1 MIKLKKLIAI
11 AVLVSMLPGT
21 VMAQGEGK
29 ETNAEISEG
38 QNMSTTEV
46 EPNEG
51 NLVDMTATTERE
63 TYESAELTD
72 ERSRCE
78 ENEHSGSEVDPDTEM
93 TYTKENPGMPASKRA
108 RKSDEGCE
116 EEMTT
121 APAHKDAET
130 TKDPVCTATTM
141 VDDEE
146 NPDMPASK
154 RARKS
159 DEDGVEKMTTAS
171 EQKDAETTKDP
182 VCTATAMVDDEKNSS
197 MSASKNAR
205 EPDEDGV
212 EKTTTES
219 DHKENK
225 SSEELVYPKA
235 IWMSEDE
242 VELEEVVGAYNLAEY
257 YERGE
262 GFKIGDYAWGQK
274 TTNVAKLYERA
285 VGRMREAMCKLAFYY
300 KYGKGG
306 VPKDLNKTIELY
318 QKAAELEDAE
328 AMCGLACCYI
338 RGEGVPQN
346 LEIAKGL
353 LQRAKDL
360 GDRYASTFI
369 SRINIRESQIEM
381 YPQIEI
387 NPFVRYDTP
396 IRLDET
402 LSTIGPVDLPE
413 KRAKMAANLGCVEGY
428 RNLSEFYVNEGNPQL
443 SERWHARYLD
453 EKEKWSEFHSK
464 RSGLLH
470 LIEDVEKLF
479 LKREVKN
486 ENSYAM
492 YELGR
497 LYESGYWQ
505 YEGSDRY
512 INVFKAFKLYEQAA
526 NRGNLDAM
534 IKVGVCYRDGKG
546 VCKDAAKA
554 REWLEFSAKSG
565 SVEGMHEYAVFL
577 EEVDLN
583 IEEAI
588 KWYNEV
594 AKVDENRRAEVIR
607 RIGKCYKYAENLDL
621 KQATECLQQAADLGD
636 TEAMRQLGIC
646 YENGEGVDKNLSMAA
661 KLYQL
666 ATDRNNAKAMV
677 NLASC
682 YENGHGVP
690 QDLNIAIEL
699 LKRAVDLNDS
709 DAMFKLA
716 SWYEQGKGGLPQDLV
731 EVAYLLGQAAGNEHV
746 EAMYKLGL
754 MFMEG
759 KGGVNKNLDLGIR
772 WFKQAAK
779 NEQVDESWVEQADQN
794 KQVISKMHELGLMFK
809 NGEGVVK
816 DPLGLMFTNRER
828 VNSEVFWFK
837 QAAKRGN
844 VASMVELGA
853 YYMSVEGGNL
863 NPRLGVKWLLKA
875 AEKGD
880 IASMIEVGVCYRDG
894 KGIDKDAVEARKW
907 LRFAAER
914 NDVRGMYEFGV
925 FLEEVMYDDHSA
937 MEWYQKAADNG
948 FVEAMGRLGA
958 CYKRD
963 ALAPK
968 DLTKAVRW
976 LQQAVN
982 LEDAEAMRQLGIC
995 YENGEGVVKDLSRA
1009 LELYQRAVAKNSAKA
1024 MVKLASWY
1032 EQGEAGLPQNLN
1044 EAFKLLKR
1052 ALDLGDSDAMFKL
1065 ASWYEQGKAG
1075 LPQDLREILHL
1086 LERASENGHVEANYK
1101 LGLMY
1106 MDGRRLPKD
1115 LRRGLMR
1122 LQKAADKGSVEAISY
1137 LYDYYENKTE
1147 DYAKFENLFSTK
1159 MYLEKG
1165 DEFYQLACKCEHD
1178 DENLE
1183 EAIRWYGKA
1192 EFQYSRA
1199 ELFYERA
1206 FGTELQIPK
1215 KTMYT
1220 NIGYYRCMKILADNG
1235 IEEFDFFEDEV

>member
-11 AVLVSMLPGT
+11 AALVSMLPGT

-29 ETNAEISEG
+29 EANAEISEG

-46 EPNEG
+46 EPNEE
-51 NLVDMTATTERE
+51 NLVDMTATTECE
-63 TYESAELTD
+63 ASESMELTD
-72 ERSRCE
+72 EHSRCE
-78 ENEHSGSEVDPDTEM
+78 ENEHSGLEANSEPDSNTEMADTEENPGMLGNKKERKLGEGCVEKTTTASEHKDTESSEESVCTVDAKEDEHSGSEADPDTEM
-93 TYTKENPGMPASKRA
+93 TVTEGNPGMPAGKRA

-116 EEMTT
+116 EKMTT
-121 APAHKDAET
+121 VPAHKDAEI

-141 VDDEE
+141 VGDEE

-159 DEDGVEKMTTAS
+159 DEDGVEKTTTAPAH
-171 EQKDAETTKDP
+171 KDTETTKDQ

-212 EKTTTES
+212 EKTTMAS
-219 DHKENK
+219 DPKENK

-235 IWMSEDE
+235 IGMSEDE

-318 QKAAELEDAE
+318 QKSAELEDAE

-346 LEIAKGL
+346 LEMAKGL

-360 GDRYASTFI
+360 GDRYASRFI
-369 SRINIRESQIEM
+369 SCINLRESQIEM
-381 YPQIEI
+381 CPARKTDL
-387 NPFVRYDTP
+387 FVHHDTP
-396 IRLDET
+396 FRLDET
-402 LSTIGPVDLPE
+402 LSTIGPVGLPE

-428 RNLSEFYVNEGNPQL
+428 RKLSEFYAIKGNPQL
-443 SERWHARYLD
+443 SEKWRARYLD

-479 LKREVKN
+479 LKRKVEN
-486 ENSYAM
+486 GNSYAM

-505 YEGSDRY
+505 YRGLDRY
-512 INVFKAFKLYEQAA
+512 INVFKAFGLYEQAA

-546 VCKDAAKA
+546 GVCKDAAKA

-565 SVEGMHEYAVFL
+565 SVEGMYEYAVFL
-577 EEVDLN
+577 EEVELN
-583 IEEAI
+583 AEEAI

-646 YENGEGVDKNLSMAA
+646 YENGEGVDKNLSTAA

-666 ATDRNNAKAMV
+666 AKDRNNAKAMV

-699 LKRAVDLNDS
+699 LQQAVDLNDS

-716 SWYEQGKGGLPQDLV
+716 SWYEQGKGVTKDSSKAVDLLV
-731 EVAYLLGQAAGNEHV
+731 QAAENGHV
-746 EAMYKLGL
+746 GAMYKLGL
-754 MFMEG
+754 MLV
-759 KGGVNKNLDLGIR
+759 K
-772 WFKQAAK
+772 
-779 NEQVDESWVEQADQN
+779 
-794 KQVISKMHELGLMFK
+794 
-809 NGEGVVK
+809 GEGVSTDLK
-816 DPLGLMFTNRER
+816 NGIRYLE
-828 VNSEVFWFK
+828 
-837 QAAKRGN
+837 QAAN
-844 VASMVELGA
+844 
-853 YYMSVEGGNL
+853 
-863 NPRLGVKWLLKA
+863 
-875 AEKGD
+875 KGD
-880 IASMIEVGVCYRDG
+880 IDAMNALADCYKNGNGVSKFEFIANDLLEAVKCLKSADESFKEAYSYELSENPEDLNKAIRLYMASEKQYLAAKGCYGYVGGKTEAVKSARNGKFRCIIKAIIKKIE
-894 KGIDKDAVEARKW
+894 IDYFPKSTDAV
-907 LRFAAER
+907 L
-914 NDVRGMYEFGV
+914 
-925 FLEEVMYDDHSA
+925 
-937 MEWYQKAADNG
+937 
-948 FVEAMGRLGA
+948 
-958 CYKRD
+958 
-963 ALAPK
+963 
-968 DLTKAVRW
+968 
-976 LQQAVN
+976 
-982 LEDAEAMRQLGIC
+982 
-995 YENGEGVVKDLSRA
+995 
-1009 LELYQRAVAKNSAKA
+1009 
-1024 MVKLASWY
+1024 
-1032 EQGEAGLPQNLN
+1032 
-1044 EAFKLLKR
+1044 
-1052 ALDLGDSDAMFKL
+1052 
-1065 ASWYEQGKAG
+1065 
-1075 LPQDLREILHL
+1075 
-1086 LERASENGHVEANYK
+1086 
-1101 LGLMY
+1101 
-1106 MDGRRLPKD
+1106 
-1115 LRRGLMR
+1115 
-1122 LQKAADKGSVEAISY
+1122 
-1137 LYDYYENKTE
+1137 
-1147 DYAKFENLFSTK
+1147 
-1159 MYLEKG
+1159 
-1165 DEFYQLACKCEHD
+1165 
-1178 DENLE
+1178 
-1183 EAIRWYGKA
+1183 
-1192 EFQYSRA
+1192 
-1199 ELFYERA
+1199 
-1206 FGTELQIPK
+1206 
-1215 KTMYT
+1215 
-1220 NIGYYRCMKILADNG
+1220 
-1235 IEEFDFFEDEV
+1235 

>member
-11 AVLVSMLPGT
+11 AALVSMLPGT
-21 VMAQGEGK
+21 VMVQGEEK

-46 EPNEG
+46 EPNEE
-51 NLVDMTATTERE
+51 NLVDMTATTECE
-63 TYESAELTD
+63 ASESMELTD
-72 ERSRCE
+72 EHSRCG
-78 ENEHSGSEVDPDTEM
+78 ENEHSGSEANSEPDSDTEM
-93 TYTKENPGMPASKRA
+93 ADT
-108 RKSDEGCE
+108 
-116 EEMTT
+116 
-121 APAHKDAET
+121 
-130 TKDPVCTATTM
+130 
-141 VDDEE
+141 EE
-146 NPDMPASK
+146 NADMTEN
-154 RARKS
+154 RK
-159 DEDGVEKMTTAS
+159 
-171 EQKDAETTKDP
+171 
-182 VCTATAMVDDEKNSS
+182 
-197 MSASKNAR
+197 
-205 EPDEDGV
+205 
-212 EKTTTES
+212 
-219 DHKENK
+219 K
-225 SSEELVYPKA
+225 SA
-235 IWMSEDE
+235 IWMDE
-242 VELEEVVGAYNLAEY
+242 YEAEIEKLRKACDSAKCYEL
-257 YERGE
+257 GE
-262 GFKIGDYAWGQK
+262 GFELGDYLWGLRP
-274 TTNVAKLYERA
+274 TNVAKLYEEA
-285 VGRMREAMCKLAFYY
+285 VDRSIKAMCKLAFYY
-300 KYGKGG
+300 KYGEGG

-318 QKAAELEDAE
+318 HRAVGLGSTE

-381 YPQIEI
+381 SHPIGLEQF
-387 NPFVRYDTP
+387 NRYGAV
-396 IRLDET
+396 RLDET

-413 KRAKMAANLGCVEGY
+413 KRAKMVADLGCVGGY
-428 RNLSEFYVNEGNPQL
+428 RNLSEFYAIKGNPQL

-497 LYESGYWQ
+497 LYELGYWQ

-621 KQATECLQQAADLGD
+621 KQATEYLQQAADLGD

-646 YENGEGVDKNLSMAA
+646 YENGEGVDRNLGRAVE
-661 KLYQL
+661 LYQQ
-666 ATDRNNAKAMV
+666 AVDKKNAKAMV
-677 NLASC
+677 NLAYC
-682 YENGHGVP
+682 YENGIEVP
-690 QDLNIAIEL
+690 KNLSKALEL
-699 LKRAVDLNDS
+699 LQQAVALDDS

-716 SWYEQGKGGLPQDLV
+716 SWFEQGKGDLSKNEV
-731 EVAYLLGQAAGNEHV
+731 EAVYLLGQAAGNEHV

-772 WFKQAAK
+772 WFEQAAK
-779 NEQVDESWVEQADQN
+779 NEQVGEYWVERAV
-794 KQVISKMHELGLMFK
+794 KSEQVISTMHKLGLMFM
-809 NGEGVVK
+809 NGEGVVRNQK
-816 DPLGLMFTNRER
+816 IGMK
-828 VNSEVFWFK
+828 WFE
-837 QAAKRGN
+837 QAVKRGN
-844 VASMVELGA
+844 VASMIKL
-853 YYMSVEGGNL
+853 
-863 NPRLGVKWLLKA
+863 
-875 AEKGD
+875 
-880 IASMIEVGVCYRDG
+880 GVCYRDG
-894 KGIDKDAVEARKW
+894 KGVDKDAVEARKW
-907 LRFAAER
+907 LQLSAEGGS
-914 NDVRGMYEFGV
+914 VEGMYEFGV

-948 FVEAMGRLGA
+948 YVEAMGRLGA

-963 ALAPK
+963 RLYDLK
-968 DLTKAVRW
+968 DLTEAVRW

-995 YENGEGVVKDLSRA
+995 YENGEGVVRDLSRA
-1009 LELYQRAVAKNSAKA
+1009 LELYQRAVAKNNAKA

-1052 ALDLGDSDAMFKL
+1052 ALNLGDSDAMFKL

-1075 LPQDLREILHL
+1075 SSEGLRLLDL
-1086 LERASENGHVEANYK
+1086 ASKNGHVEASYK

-1106 MDGRRLPKD
+1106 MYGRKLPED
-1115 LRRGLMR
+1115 LSIGLIF
-1122 LQKAADKGSVEAISY
+1122 LQKAADRGSVDAIRD
-1137 LYDYYENKTE
+1137 LAAYYENKTE
-1147 DYAKFENLFSTK
+1147 DYATSANLFYTK

-1165 DEFYQLACKCEHD
+1165 DEIYQLAYKCEHD
-1178 DENLE
+1178 DKNLE
-1183 EAIRWYGKA
+1183 KAIRLYTEAGG
-1192 EFQYSRA
+1192 QYSRA

-1206 FGTELQIPK
+1206 LGTRLEILK
-1215 KTMYT
+1215 KTT
-1220 NIGYYRCMKILADNG
+1220 CANNGYVRCMKILADNG